1 VAIFLCFFLF
11 FVHAL
16 TNLFAFLFQL
26 DAGVGRFGRRCK
38 AKNAVFPTSLAECRR
53 QSELFRRD
61 GRNPFRGCVS
71 AMDGLA
77 VKIQRPRL
85 SDVPNPAGYYDRKKF
100 FAVNVQAAVGS
111 YFMFQFC
118 SVATA
123 GSCHDSTAFAAS
135 GLEEHLDSD
144 DCFPEGYWAAA
155 DDAYPAGR
163 QVLTPWP
170 GLHLLW
176 ERDAFNYWQSSPRIF
191 VEQTFGQLVGR
202 WGILWKPLRFP
213 LRFVT
218 QVLRVCAKLH
228 KFLKDRAS
236 CDAEDLLEHDA
247 AGGSGEVHLQGDCD
261 LDETRRNRNR
271 AGEKF
276 PLRVAKTRGLKRMG
290 IRRPA

>member
-1 VAIFLCFFLF
+1 MQVLA
-11 FVHAL
+11 AL
-16 TNLFAFLFQL
+16 DNDSEL
-26 DAGVGRFGRRCK
+26 
-38 AKNAVFPTSLAECRR
+38 KNVTFPTTLAECRR

-61 GRNPFRGCVS
+61 GRNPLTGCVS
-71 AMDGLA
+71 ALDGLA

-85 SDVPNPAGYYDRKKF
+85 SDVPNPVGYYNRKGF
-100 FAVNVQAAVGS
+100 FAVNVQAAVGADS
-111 YFMFQFC
+111 EIQFL

-144 DCFPEGYWAAA
+144 DCVPEGYRIAAE
-155 DDAYPAGR
+155 DAYPAGR

-170 GLHLLW
+170 GLHLPW
-176 ERDAFNYWQSSPRIF
+176 ERDAFNCWQSSSRIF

-213 LRFVT
+213 LPFVT

-228 KFLKDRAS
+228 NFLKDRAR
-236 CDAEDLLEHDA
+236 CDAKDLLEHDA
-247 AGGSGEVHLQGDCD
+247 AGESGEVHLQGDCD

-271 AGEKF
+271 TGEKCA
-276 PLRVAKTRGLKRMG
+276 LRVAKTRDLKRMG